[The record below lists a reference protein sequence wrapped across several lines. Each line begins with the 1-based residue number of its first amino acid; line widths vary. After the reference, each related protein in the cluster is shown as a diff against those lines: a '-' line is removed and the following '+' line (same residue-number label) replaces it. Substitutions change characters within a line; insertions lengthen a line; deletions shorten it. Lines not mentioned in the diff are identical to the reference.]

1 MWFHITL
8 TFYGERKKN
17 RSGTENTTSTRSHTY
32 IVQMLMYRDTA
43 KKQNNNNIKK
53 KMKKYLGSKNVDV
66 PMKQLVLFN
75 RVSLSFRNELIP
87 FSKL

>member
-53 KMKKYLGSKNVDV
+53 KDEKVLGIEECWCAYETVGVIQSCIIVLSKRIDSI
-66 PMKQLVLFN
+66 F
-75 RVSLSFRNELIP
+75 
-87 FSKL
+87 